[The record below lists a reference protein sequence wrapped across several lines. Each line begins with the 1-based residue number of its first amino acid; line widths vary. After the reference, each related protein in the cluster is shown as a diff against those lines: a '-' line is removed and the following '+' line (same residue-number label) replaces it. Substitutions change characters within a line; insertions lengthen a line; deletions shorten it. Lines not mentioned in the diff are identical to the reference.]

1 MTELSITVE
10 PEVLSDQHDVI
21 YSAILERVI
30 TGCNAV
36 LLLTCIR
43 YWLARKIQA
52 IPSGGTNGGIK
63 KKPTQKNQY
72 KSNNLMHR
80 FDSCDLRQNQ
90 TILLLN
96 ISNLIAFGYKD
107 KNLTP

>member
-36 LLLTCIR
+36 LLLTCTR
-43 YWLARKIQA
+43 CWLARKIQA

-63 KKPTQKNQY
+63 KKPTRKDQY
-72 KSNNLMHR
+72 KSNRLTHR
-80 FDSCDLRQNQ
+80 YDSCDRQNPSLMP
-90 TILLLN
+90 TIRPL
-96 ISNLIAFGYKD
+96 FRD
-107 KNLTP
+107 KVFAYY